1 MKKSRIKFKSLDEF
15 ILASASKIFISLVL
29 SYIFN
34 GVVLRRQKELEVL
47 YEWFDFSQGDR
58 QYYFR
63 DLKHMESLE
72 V

>member
-1 MKKSRIKFKSLDEF
+1 MKKSHIKFKSLDEF

-63 DLKHMESLE
+63 DLKLMESLE

>member
-1 MKKSRIKFKSLDEF
+1 MKKSHIKFKSLDKF
-15 ILASASKIFISLVL
+15 ILVSASKIFISLVL

-47 YEWFDFSQGDR
+47 YEWFDFSQGDM